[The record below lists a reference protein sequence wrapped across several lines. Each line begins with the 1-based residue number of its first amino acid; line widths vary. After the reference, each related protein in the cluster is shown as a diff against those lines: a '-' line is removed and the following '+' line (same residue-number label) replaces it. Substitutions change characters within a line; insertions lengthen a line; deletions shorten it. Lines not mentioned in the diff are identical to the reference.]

1 MLNVQNCQIVNF
13 TYVILLLFSWTYLA
27 LQDLTMGKRFHFLF
41 FISEL
46 FNFLP
51 LFQLLL
57 NDSFFMINLFFSE
70 SDLAKYHSYEDLE
83 TEGRSLENKY
93 PNLVKLRSIG
103 KSVEGREL
111 YVFQVPS
118 LAERENQTKTY
129 LRGTKM

>member
-1 MLNVQNCQIVNF
+1 
-13 TYVILLLFSWTYLA
+13 
-27 LQDLTMGKRFHFLF
+27 MGKRFYFLF